1 MSHAQAEIATG
12 CVGSSRPLR
21 ANVGPMNEQTDNSD
35 TRRREARTSVL
46 KRAKIAFGRAVIDC
60 VVLDVSSSG
69 ARVRTDVVATIP
81 DRVILRF
88 SGGGAYAARVQWML
102 GTELGFAFDGLAPL
116 AEDVASLALSA
127 FNALPANDLDI
138 PIRLLRSARFFDDP
152 VLAKATEA
160 VEAAYAHFKTTLKER
175 IRFQV

>member
-1 MSHAQAEIATG
+1 
-12 CVGSSRPLR
+12 
-21 ANVGPMNEQTDNSD
+21 MNGQID
-35 TRRREARTSVL
+35 TRRRDARTGVL
-46 KRAKIAFGRAVIDC
+46 KRAKIAFGRVVIDC

-81 DRVILRF
+81 EQVVLRF
-88 SGGGAYAARVQWML
+88 SGGGAYVASVQWTL
-102 GTELGFAFDGLAPL
+102 GTELVFAFDSLAPL

-138 PIRLLRSARFFDDP
+138 PIRLLRSVRFFDDP

-160 VEAAYAHFKTTLKER
+160 AEAAYAHFKTTLKER
-175 IRFQV
+175 IHFRV

>member
-1 MSHAQAEIATG
+1 MAHKEDWPRNHLG
-12 CVGSSRPLR
+12 
-21 ANVGPMNEQTDNSD
+21 ANVEPMNAQID
-35 TRRREARTSVL
+35 TIDPRRRETRTGVL
-46 KRAKIAFGRAVIDC
+46 KRAKIAFGCAVIDC

-69 ARVRTDVVATIP
+69 ARVRTDVTATIP

-88 SGGGAYAARVQWML
+88 AGGGAYVAHVQWTQ

-116 AEDVASLALSA
+116 AEDAASLALSA

-138 PIRLLRSARFFDDP
+138 PIRLLRSVRFFDDP

-160 VEAAYAHFKTTLKER
+160 AEAAYAHFKTTLKER